1 MRRMILFSG
10 KAEHGKTTASEILK
24 KQLEELFAYSE

>member
-24 KQLEELFAYSE
+24 KTIRGIRI